1 MTKIGKSSFGSLEV
15 RLSSVKENSVTAET
29 PGKLTRL
36 RAPITELDFSEE
48 EIQRYSRHIVL
59 PEVGGIGQKRI
70 NRASV
75 LVVGA
80 GGLGSP
86 VALYLAAAGVGK
98 IGIVDSDV
106 VDTSNLQR
114 QILHSTATVGH
125 KKVESARDTLLAL
138 NPNLEVVPH
147 DIRLNSGN
155 ILSILKEYDI
165 VAEGSDNFPT
175 KFLVNDACVMTGT
188 PVSMAGIFRFSG
200 QILTVIPGQGPCYR
214 CLIPQPPPPGAIP
227 SCQEAGVFGAMAGV
241 VGVIQATE
249 ILKLILGKGEI
260 LNGRFLLFEALQMR
274 FEPIEVKRHPE
285 CPVCSDKPSITE
297 LIDYDLSCEMT
308 PSAASS
314 VSR

>member
-1 MTKIGKSSFGSLEV
+1 VAGEIS
-15 RLSSVKENSVTAET
+15 A
-29 PGKLTRL
+29 KLAHL
-36 RAPITELDFSEE
+36 RAPITSLDFSEE
-48 EIQRYSRHIVL
+48 EIRRYSRHIVL
-59 PEVGGIGQKRI
+59 PEVGGTGQKRI

-98 IGIVDSDV
+98 IGIVDNDV

-114 QILHSTATVGH
+114 QILHSTATVGK

-138 NPNLEVVPH
+138 NPNLEVTPH
-147 DIRLNSGN
+147 DVRLNSGN
-155 ILSILKEYDI
+155 ILQILKGYDV

-175 KFLVNDACVMTGT
+175 KFLVNDACVMTAT

-200 QILTVIPGQGPCYR
+200 QMLTVIPRHGPCYR

-249 ILKLILGKGEI
+249 ILKLILGKGEV
-260 LNGRFLLFEALQMR
+260 LNGRLLLFEALQMR
-274 FEPIEVKRHPE
+274 FEPIEVKRNPE
-285 CPVCSDKPSITE
+285 CPVCSETPSITE
-297 LIDYDLSCEMT
+297 LIDYELACEVQQ
-308 PSAASS
+308 SAASPS
-314 VSR
+314 SR

>member
-1 MTKIGKSSFGSLEV
+1 VSGEIS
-15 RLSSVKENSVTAET
+15 A
-29 PGKLTRL
+29 KLAHL
-36 RAPITELDFSEE
+36 HAPITSLDFSEE
-48 EIQRYSRHIVL
+48 EIRRYSRHIVL
-59 PEVGGIGQKRI
+59 PEVGGVGQKQI

-86 VALYLAAAGVGK
+86 VAFYLAAAGVGK
-98 IGIVDSDV
+98 IGIVDNDV

-114 QILHSTATVGH
+114 QILHSTATVGR

-138 NPNLEVVPH
+138 NPNLEIVPH
-147 DIRLNSGN
+147 DVRLNSGN
-155 ILSILKEYDI
+155 ILQILKGYDA

-200 QILTVIPGQGPCYR
+200 QMLTVIPRHGPCYR

-249 ILKLILGKGEI
+249 ILKLILGKGQV
-260 LNGRFLLFEALQMR
+260 LNGRLLLFEALQMR
-274 FEPIEVKRHPE
+274 FEPIEVKRNPE
-285 CPVCSDKPSITE
+285 CPVCSETPSITE
-297 LIDYDLSCEMT
+297 LIDYDLACEVQQ
-308 PSAASS
+308 SAASPA
-314 VSR
+314 SR

>member
-1 MTKIGKSSFGSLEV
+1 MAG
-15 RLSSVKENSVTAET
+15 ET
-29 PGKLTRL
+29 SAKLAHL

-48 EIQRYSRHIVL
+48 EIHRYSRHIVL

-70 NRASV
+70 NRAAA
-75 LVVGA
+75 LVIGA

-98 IGIVDSDV
+98 IGIVDNDV

-114 QILHSTATVGH
+114 QILHTTADVGR
-125 KKVESARDTLLAL
+125 KKVESARETLLAL
-138 NPNLEVVPH
+138 NPNLRIVPH
-147 DIRLNSGN
+147 DVRLNSGN
-155 ILSILKEYDI
+155 ILEILRDYDV

-188 PVSMAGIFRFSG
+188 PLSMAGIFRFSG
-200 QILTVIPGQGPCYR
+200 QILTVVPGQGPCYR

-249 ILKLILGKGEI
+249 ILKLILGKGEV
-260 LNGRFLLFEALQMR
+260 LSGRLLLFEALQMR
-274 FEPIEVKRHPE
+274 FEPIEVKRNPE
-285 CPVCSDKPSITE
+285 CPVCSETPSITE
-297 LIDYDLSCEMT
+297 LIDYDLTCET
-308 PSAASS
+308 QQPAAPPS
-314 VSR
+314 SR

>member
-1 MTKIGKSSFGSLEV
+1 MAGEIS
-15 RLSSVKENSVTAET
+15 A
-29 PGKLTRL
+29 KLAHL
-36 RAPITELDFSEE
+36 RAPITSLDFSEE
-48 EIQRYSRHIVL
+48 EIRRYSRHIVL
-59 PEVGGIGQKRI
+59 PEVGGTGQKRI

-98 IGIVDSDV
+98 IGIVDNDV

-114 QILHSTATVGH
+114 QILHSTATVGR

-138 NPNLEVVPH
+138 NPNLEVTPH
-147 DIRLNSGN
+147 DVRLNSGN
-155 ILSILKEYDI
+155 ILQILKDYDV

-200 QILTVIPGQGPCYR
+200 QLLTVIPRHGPCYR

-249 ILKLILGKGEI
+249 ILKLILGKGEV
-260 LNGRFLLFEALQMR
+260 LNGRLLLFEALQMR
-274 FEPIEVKRHPE
+274 FEPIEVKRNPE
-285 CPVCSDKPSITE
+285 CPVCSETPSITE
-297 LIDYDLSCEMT
+297 LIDYELACEVQQ
-308 PSAASS
+308 SAASPS
-314 VSR
+314 SR

>member
-1 MTKIGKSSFGSLEV
+1 MAGEIS
-15 RLSSVKENSVTAET
+15 A
-29 PGKLTRL
+29 KLAHL
-36 RAPITELDFSEE
+36 RAPITSLDFSEE
-48 EIQRYSRHIVL
+48 EIRRYSRHIVL
-59 PEVGGIGQKRI
+59 PEVGGTGQKRI

-98 IGIVDSDV
+98 IGIVDNDV

-114 QILHSTATVGH
+114 QILHSTATVGR

-138 NPNLEVVPH
+138 NPNLEVTPH
-147 DIRLNSGN
+147 DVRLNSGN
-155 ILSILKEYDI
+155 ILQILKGYDV

-200 QILTVIPGQGPCYR
+200 QLLTVIPRHGPCYR

-249 ILKLILGKGEI
+249 ILKLILGKGGV
-260 LNGRFLLFEALQMR
+260 LNGRLLLFEALQMR
-274 FEPIEVKRHPE
+274 
-285 CPVCSDKPSITE
+285 
-297 LIDYDLSCEMT
+297 
-308 PSAASS
+308 
-314 VSR
+314 

>member
-1 MTKIGKSSFGSLEV
+1 VSGEIS
-15 RLSSVKENSVTAET
+15 A
-29 PGKLTRL
+29 KLAHL
-36 RAPITELDFSEE
+36 HAPIASLDFSEE
-48 EIQRYSRHIVL
+48 EIRRYSRHIVL
-59 PEVGGIGQKRI
+59 PEVGGVGQKQI

-86 VALYLAAAGVGK
+86 VAFYLAAAGVGK
-98 IGIVDSDV
+98 IGIVDNDV

-114 QILHSTATVGH
+114 QILHSTATVGR

-138 NPNLEVVPH
+138 NPNLEIVPH
-147 DIRLNSGN
+147 DVRLNSGN
-155 ILSILKEYDI
+155 ILQILKGYDV

-200 QILTVIPGQGPCYR
+200 QMLTVIPGHGPCYR

-249 ILKLILGKGEI
+249 ILKLILGKGQV
-260 LNGRFLLFEALQMR
+260 LNGRLLLFEALQMR
-274 FEPIEVKRHPE
+274 FEPIEVKRNPE
-285 CPVCSDKPSITE
+285 CPVCSETPSITE
-297 LIDYDLSCEMT
+297 LIDYDLACEVQQ
-308 PSAASS
+308 SAASPA
-314 VSR
+314 SR